1 LYINF
6 RRDLEIKDEKNQKEA
21 TFKEK
26 ENKKIN
32 IQ

>member
-6 RRDLEIKDEKNQKEA
+6 WRNLEIKDEKNQKEA
-21 TFKEK
+21 TLKEK
-26 ENKKIN
+26 ENETIN